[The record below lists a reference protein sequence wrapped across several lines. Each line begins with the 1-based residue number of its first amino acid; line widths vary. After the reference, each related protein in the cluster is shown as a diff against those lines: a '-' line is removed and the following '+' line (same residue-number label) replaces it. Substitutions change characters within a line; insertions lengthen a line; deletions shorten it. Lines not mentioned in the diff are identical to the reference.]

1 MVDFLIEWGYIGL
14 FIAAFLAGSVVPF
27 ASEVVLGVLVEMG
40 SDPVVCLVAA
50 SVGNT
55 LGGAMCYWL
64 GWLGN
69 LERIER
75 WLGVSS
81 DKLNRVA
88 DNVRRYGAWM
98 GLLSVAPIV
107 GEAIV
112 VMLGMVKAN
121 PLWTT
126 VAMFVGKTVRYL
138 LIILG
143 LMGVHLL
150 M

>member
-88 DNVRRYGAWM
+88 DKVRRYGAWM

-126 VAMFVGKTVRYL
+126 VAIFVGKTVRYL

>member
-1 MVDFLIEWGYIGL
+1 MVDFLVEWGYIGL

-27 ASEVVLGVLVEMG
+27 ASEVVLGLLVEIG

-55 LGGAMCYWL
+55 LGGALCYWL

-75 WLGVSS
+75 WLGVSN

-88 DNVRRYGAWM
+88 DKVRRHGAWM
-98 GLLSVAPIV
+98 GLLSVVPIV

-112 VMLGMVKAN
+112 VMLGMVKAS

-126 VAMFVGKTVRYL
+126 VAMFVGKTARYL

-143 LMGVHLL
+143 LMGIHLL
-150 M
+150 V